1 MLKCS
6 VCNRKVT
13 DTYGFKCADCF
24 RSSTAVE
31 EAKPE
36 LATTDCSA
44 DGKLLLEDYAA
55 RIVKRLSEAK
65 EMVAN
70 GDELEQI
77 VVDICSSILRDID
90 DFTEERRSAGCTEP
104 PSA

>member
-1 MLKCS
+1 MKTEA
-6 VCNRKVT
+6 NK
-13 DTYGFKCADCF
+13 
-24 RSSTAVE
+24 
-31 EAKPE
+31 AKPE
-36 LATTDCSA
+36 SATTDCSADGSAAPTPTKPGVQA

-65 EMVAN
+65 AMVAN

-90 DFTEERRSAGCTEP
+90 DFTEERRRSAGCTEP